1 MNKIFKWLLVAVM
14 FTSMCACSSD
24 ETSQS
29 SQVETS
35 ELSLSFFDAS
45 IESFDKTRADDDAPK
60 TLKDYFDQLD
70 IAIIPQDKTQNPNE
84 IHVKQSSTDADFGKL
99 STRIPIGKYTL
110 VAIASKKSHEVTI
123 TSPTLASFSDE
134 HISDMASV
142 CQEIDVKSGANTVN
156 AVLHRSFT
164 RLVILST
171 DKEER
176 NVDKMVLTYKG
187 KFSKSFNP
195 TTGFGIADE
204 QENTYTKNISL
215 DHTGT
220 LSTVKINFSTF
231 IPEETVSLTVDIK
244 LYSADNTLVR
254 SLHFDDVKVQQ
265 GHVTTYTGPLFTAG
279 SSLNF
284 TFDNVSL
291 VKSDYDVS
299 FGD

>member
-1 MNKIFKWLLVAVM
+1 MNKIFKGLLVAVM

-45 IESFDKTRADDDAPK
+45 VESFDKTRADDDAPK

-99 STRIPIGKYTL
+99 STRLPIG
-110 VAIASKKSHEVTI
+110 
-123 TSPTLASFSDE
+123 
-134 HISDMASV
+134 
-142 CQEIDVKSGANTVN
+142 
-156 AVLHRSFT
+156 
-164 RLVILST
+164 
-171 DKEER
+171 
-176 NVDKMVLTYKG
+176 
-187 KFSKSFNP
+187 
-195 TTGFGIADE
+195 
-204 QENTYTKNISL
+204 TYTKNISL

-244 LYSADNTLVR
+244 LYSADNTPVR

-265 GHVTTYTGPLFTAG
+265 GHVTTYTGPLFSAG

-284 TFDNVSL
+284 AFDNVSL